1 MMRSIPVEWGLFG
14 IGPWN
19 YSTNAQN
26 VYNFWVVGAERAKP
40 YEGIYTVGMRG
51 DGDCESRIMRELC
64 VVDDILNSTVIRDY
78 EYRCFGKSYL

>member
-1 MMRSIPVEWGLFG
+1 MRSIPVEWGLFG

-51 DGDCESRIMRELC
+51 DGDCESRIMREPC
-64 VVDDILNSTVIRDY
+64 VVDDISNSTVIRDY
-78 EYRCFGKSYL
+78 EYRWFGKSYF

>member
-1 MMRSIPVEWGLFG
+1 MRSIPVEWGLFG

-51 DGDCESRIMRELC
+51 DGDCKSRIMREYSVWLT
-64 VVDDILNSTVIRDY
+64 LAF
-78 EYRCFGKSYL
+78 E